1 MVGGGDDRQQR
12 DRRVGERDP
21 GPAPALD
28 ANEHQR
34 DQQRPTEVQGRHRR
48 ELIGNRLV
56 GVLGVDARAVALQR
70 VDEAVLV
77 HHPRWGEWVEHVDHE
92 RDHRDREEP
101 VPEPGIDLPVTEHDP
116 PDEGEARGE
125 VHEHVVVVEEL
136 NQAVQPHD
144 HALDAVLAEHVQ
156 RALDV
161 DDTTGVGEGRVGV
174 VACQVANL
182 LVGDERNGDDDD
194 LAHGEPAAGG

>member
-1 MVGGGDDRQQR
+1 
-12 DRRVGERDP
+12 
-21 GPAPALD
+21 
-28 ANEHQR
+28 
-34 DQQRPTEVQGRHRR
+34 
-48 ELIGNRLV
+48 
-56 GVLGVDARAVALQR
+56 
-70 VDEAVLV
+70 VLV
-77 HHPRWGEWVEHVDHE
+77 HHPRWGEWIEHVDDE
-92 RDHRDREEP
+92 RDHGDRQEP

-116 PDEGEARGE
+116 PDEGEARRE

-136 NQAVQPHD
+136 NQAVEPHD

-161 DDTTGVGEGRVGV
+161 DDTMGVGEGRVGV
-174 VACQVANL
+174 VPCQVANL